1 MRALVIKELKN
12 YFFSPIGYI
21 LITFFI
27 LCNSLILFFFETNYN
42 FIKSN
47 FIDLNSFFE
56 ISPWL
61 LIIIIPSI
69 CMRSFSEEISKGTIE
84 ILITKPISIPKIL
97 LGKYFSVQFLIIIC
111 FFLCIPYFFL
121 INNIITS
128 DSSIDLG
135 VLFFSFISLILLS
148 SVFIL
153 ISICVSLKVKT
164 QFGIF
169 IISFLICFFDY
180 YLINVIAEL
189 FDNSFLYNFFNKIGI
204 QMHYKNLSIGMIY
217 FNDIIYFALN
227 IFLFFLIGIKSLKK
241 II

>member
-42 FIKSN
+42 FIKAN
-47 FIDLNSFFE
+47 FIDINSFFE

-69 CMRSFSEEISKGTIE
+69 CMRTFSEETSNGTIE
-84 ILITKPISIPKIL
+84 ILITKPISLSKIL
-97 LGKYFSVQFLIIIC
+97 LGKYISVQFLIIFC
-111 FFLCIPYFFL
+111 FLLCTPYFFV
-121 INNIITS
+121 INNLLAS
-128 DSSIDLG
+128 DSSIDFI
-135 VLFFSFISLILLS
+135 VLIFSFISLILLS

-153 ISICVSLKVKT
+153 ICICISLNIKT

-169 IISFLICFFDY
+169 LVSFLICFFDY

-204 QMHYKNLSIGMIY
+204 QMHYKNLSLGIIY

>member
-1 MRALVIKELKN
+1 MRTLIIKELKN
-12 YFFSPIGYI
+12 YFYSPIGYI
-21 LITFFI
+21 LISFFL
-27 LCNSLILFFFETNYN
+27 LCNSLVLFFFETNYN

-180 YLINVIAEL
+180 YLINIISEL
-189 FDNSFLYNFFNKIGI
+189 IDNKFLYNFFNKIGI
-204 QMHYKNLSIGMIY
+204 QMHYKNLSVGIINL
-217 FNDIIYFALN
+217 NDIIYFILN
-227 IFLFFLIGIKSLKK
+227 IFLLILIGIKSIKK
-241 II
+241 TI

>member
-1 MRALVIKELKN
+1 MRTLIIKELKN
-12 YFFSPIGYI
+12 YFYSPIGYI
-21 LITFFI
+21 LISFFL

-128 DSSIDLG
+128 DSIIDLG

-180 YLINVIAEL
+180 YLINIISEL
-189 FDNSFLYNFFNKIGI
+189 IDNKFLYNFFNKIGI
-204 QMHYKNLSIGMIY
+204 QMHYKNLSFGIINL
-217 FNDIIYFALN
+217 NDIIYFILN
-227 IFLFFLIGIKSLKK
+227 IFLLIIIGIKSIKK
-241 II
+241 TI

>member
-1 MRALVIKELKN
+1 MRTLIIKELKN
-12 YFFSPIGYI
+12 YFYSPIGYI
-21 LITFFI
+21 LISFFL

-128 DSSIDLG
+128 DSIIDLG

-180 YLINVIAEL
+180 YLINIISEL
-189 FDNSFLYNFFNKIGI
+189 IDNKFLYNFFNKIGI
-204 QMHYKNLSIGMIY
+204 QMHYKNLSFGIINL
-217 FNDIIYFALN
+217 NDIIYFILN
-227 IFLFFLIGIKSLKK
+227 IFLLILIGIKSIKK
-241 II
+241 TI

>member
-1 MRALVIKELKN
+1 MRTLIIKELKN
-12 YFFSPIGYI
+12 YFYSPIGYI
-21 LITFFI
+21 LISFFL

-69 CMRSFSEEISKGTIE
+69 CMRSFSEEISNGTIE

-128 DSSIDLG
+128 DSIIDLG

-180 YLINVIAEL
+180 YLINIISEL
-189 FDNSFLYNFFNKIGI
+189 IDNKFLYNFFNKIGI
-204 QMHYKNLSIGMIY
+204 QMHYKNLSFGIINL
-217 FNDIIYFALN
+217 NDIIYFILN
-227 IFLFFLIGIKSLKK
+227 IFLLIIIGIKSIKK
-241 II
+241 TI

>member
-1 MRALVIKELKN
+1 MRTLIIKELKN
-12 YFFSPIGYI
+12 YFYSPIGYI
-21 LITFFI
+21 LISFFL

-111 FFLCIPYFFL
+111 FFLSIPYFFL

-180 YLINVIAEL
+180 YLINIISEL
-189 FDNSFLYNFFNKIGI
+189 IDNKFLYNFFNKIGI
-204 QMHYKNLSIGMIY
+204 QMHYKNLSVGIINL
-217 FNDIIYFALN
+217 NDIIYFILN
-227 IFLFFLIGIKSLKK
+227 IFLLILIGIKSIKK
-241 II
+241 TI

>member
-1 MRALVIKELKN
+1 MRTLIIKELKN
-12 YFFSPIGYI
+12 YFYSPIGYI
-21 LITFFI
+21 LISFFL

-47 FIDLNSFFE
+47 FIDINSFFE

-69 CMRSFSEEISKGTIE
+69 CMRTFSEETSNGTIE
-84 ILITKPISIPKIL
+84 ILITKPISLSKIL
-97 LGKYFSVQFLIIIC
+97 LGKYISVQFLIIFC
-111 FFLCIPYFFL
+111 FLLCTPYFFV
-121 INNIITS
+121 INNFLTS
-128 DSSIDLG
+128 DSSIDFI

-180 YLINVIAEL
+180 YLINIISEL
-189 FDNSFLYNFFNKIGI
+189 IDNKFLYNFFNKIGI
-204 QMHYKNLSIGMIY
+204 QMHYKNLSVGIINL
-217 FNDIIYFALN
+217 NDIIYFILN
-227 IFLFFLIGIKSLKK
+227 IFLLILIGIKSIKK
-241 II
+241 TI

>member
-1 MRALVIKELKN
+1 MRTLIIKELKN
-12 YFFSPIGYI
+12 YFYSPIGYI
-21 LITFFI
+21 LISFFL
-27 LCNSLILFFFETNYN
+27 LCNSLILIFFETNYN

-153 ISICVSLKVKT
+153 ISICVSLKIKT

-180 YLINVIAEL
+180 YLINIISEL
-189 FDNSFLYNFFNKIGI
+189 IDNKFLYIFFNKIGI
-204 QMHYKNLSIGMIY
+204 QMHYKNLSVGIINL
-217 FNDIIYFALN
+217 NDIIYFILN
-227 IFLFFLIGIKSLKK
+227 IFLLILIGIKSIKK
-241 II
+241 TI

>member
-1 MRALVIKELKN
+1 MRTLIIKELKN
-12 YFFSPIGYI
+12 YFYSPIGYI
-21 LITFFI
+21 LISFFL

-84 ILITKPISIPKIL
+84 ILITKPISISKIL

-180 YLINVIAEL
+180 YLINIISEL
-189 FDNSFLYNFFNKIGI
+189 IDNKFLYNFFNKIGI
-204 QMHYKNLSIGMIY
+204 QMHYKNLSVGIINL
-217 FNDIIYFALN
+217 NDIIYFILN
-227 IFLFFLIGIKSLKK
+227 IFLLILIGIKSIKK
-241 II
+241 TI

>member
-1 MRALVIKELKN
+1 MRTLIIKELKN
-12 YFFSPIGYI
+12 YFYSPIGYI
-21 LITFFI
+21 LISFFL

-169 IISFLICFFDY
+169 IVSFLICFFDY
-180 YLINVIAEL
+180 YLINIISEL
-189 FDNSFLYNFFNKIGI
+189 IDNKFLYNFFNKIGI
-204 QMHYKNLSIGMIY
+204 QMHYKNLSFGIINL
-217 FNDIIYFALN
+217 NDIIYFILN
-227 IFLFFLIGIKSLKK
+227 IFLLIIIGIKSIKK
-241 II
+241 TI

>member
-1 MRALVIKELKN
+1 MRTLIIKELKN
-12 YFFSPIGYI
+12 YFYSPIGYI
-21 LITFFI
+21 LISFFL

-121 INNIITS
+121 INNLITS

-180 YLINVIAEL
+180 YLINIISEL
-189 FDNSFLYNFFNKIGI
+189 IDNKFLYNFFNKIGI
-204 QMHYKNLSIGMIY
+204 QMHYKNLSVGIINL
-217 FNDIIYFALN
+217 NDIIYFILN
-227 IFLFFLIGIKSLKK
+227 IFLLILIGIKSIKK
-241 II
+241 TI

>member
-1 MRALVIKELKN
+1 MRTLIIKELKN
-12 YFFSPIGYI
+12 YFYSPIGYI
-21 LITFFI
+21 LISFFL

-47 FIDLNSFFE
+47 FIDLDSFFE

-84 ILITKPISIPKIL
+84 ILITKPISISKIL

-180 YLINVIAEL
+180 YLINIISEL
-189 FDNSFLYNFFNKIGI
+189 IDNKFLYNFFNKIGI
-204 QMHYKNLSIGMIY
+204 QMHYKNLSVGII
-217 FNDIIYFALN
+217 NLTDIIYFILN
-227 IFLFFLIGIKSLKK
+227 IFLLILIGIKSIKK
-241 II
+241 TI

>member
-1 MRALVIKELKN
+1 MK
-12 YFFSPIGYI
+12 
-21 LITFFI
+21 
-27 LCNSLILFFFETNYN
+27 
-42 FIKSN
+42 
-47 FIDLNSFFE
+47 
-56 ISPWL
+56 
-61 LIIIIPSI
+61 
-69 CMRSFSEEISKGTIE
+69 SFSEEISKGTIE

-180 YLINVIAEL
+180 YLINIISEL
-189 FDNSFLYNFFNKIGI
+189 IDNKFLYNFFNKIGI
-204 QMHYKNLSIGMIY
+204 QMHYKNLSVGIINL
-217 FNDIIYFALN
+217 NDIIYFILN
-227 IFLFFLIGIKSLKK
+227 IFLLILIGIKSIKK
-241 II
+241 TI

>member
-1 MRALVIKELKN
+1 MRTLIIKELKN
-12 YFFSPIGYI
+12 YFYSPIGYI
-21 LITFFI
+21 LISFFL

-128 DSSIDLG
+128 DSIIDLG

-180 YLINVIAEL
+180 YLINIISEL
-189 FDNSFLYNFFNKIGI
+189 IDNKFLYNFFNKIGI
-204 QMHYKNLSIGMIY
+204 QMHYKNLSVGIINL
-217 FNDIIYFALN
+217 NDIIYFILN
-227 IFLFFLIGIKSLKK
+227 IFLLIIIGIKSIKK
-241 II
+241 TI

>member
-1 MRALVIKELKN
+1 MRTLIIKELKN
-12 YFFSPIGYI
+12 YFYSPIGYI
-21 LITFFI
+21 LISFFL

-84 ILITKPISIPKIL
+84 ILITKPISISKIL

-180 YLINVIAEL
+180 YLINIISEL
-189 FDNSFLYNFFNKIGI
+189 IDNKFLYNFFNKIGI
-204 QMHYKNLSIGMIY
+204 QMHYKNLSVGIINL
-217 FNDIIYFALN
+217 NDIIYFILN
-227 IFLFFLIGIKSLKK
+227 IFLLILIGIKSIKK

>member
-1 MRALVIKELKN
+1 MRTLIIKELKN
-12 YFFSPIGYI
+12 YFYSPIGYI
-21 LITFFI
+21 LISFFL

-180 YLINVIAEL
+180 YLINIISEL
-189 FDNSFLYNFFNKIGI
+189 IDNKFLYNFFNKIGI
-204 QMHYKNLSIGMIY
+204 QMHYKNLSFGIINL
-217 FNDIIYFALN
+217 NDIIYFILN
-227 IFLFFLIGIKSLKK
+227 IFLLIIIGIKSIKK
-241 II
+241 TI

>member
-1 MRALVIKELKN
+1 MRTLIIKELKN
-12 YFFSPIGYI
+12 YFYSPIGYI
-21 LITFFI
+21 LISFFL

-47 FIDLNSFFE
+47 FIDLDSFFE

-180 YLINVIAEL
+180 YLINIISEL
-189 FDNSFLYNFFNKIGI
+189 IDNKFLYNFFNKIGI
-204 QMHYKNLSIGMIY
+204 QMHYKNLSVGIINL
-217 FNDIIYFALN
+217 NDIIYFILN
-227 IFLFFLIGIKSLKK
+227 IFLLIIIGIKSIKK
-241 II
+241 TI

>member
-1 MRALVIKELKN
+1 
-12 YFFSPIGYI
+12 
-21 LITFFI
+21 
-27 LCNSLILFFFETNYN
+27 
-42 FIKSN
+42 
-47 FIDLNSFFE
+47 
-56 ISPWL
+56 
-61 LIIIIPSI
+61 
-69 CMRSFSEEISKGTIE
+69 MRSFSEEISKGTIE

-111 FFLCIPYFFL
+111 FFLSIPYFFL

-180 YLINVIAEL
+180 YLINIISEL
-189 FDNSFLYNFFNKIGI
+189 IDNKFLYNFFNKIGI
-204 QMHYKNLSIGMIY
+204 QMHYKNLSVGIINL
-217 FNDIIYFALN
+217 NDIIYFILN
-227 IFLFFLIGIKSLKK
+227 IFLLILIGIKSIKK
-241 II
+241 TI

>member
-1 MRALVIKELKN
+1 
-12 YFFSPIGYI
+12 
-21 LITFFI
+21 
-27 LCNSLILFFFETNYN
+27 
-42 FIKSN
+42 
-47 FIDLNSFFE
+47 
-56 ISPWL
+56 
-61 LIIIIPSI
+61 
-69 CMRSFSEEISKGTIE
+69 MRSFSEEISKGTIE

-153 ISICVSLKVKT
+153 ISICVSLQVKT

-180 YLINVIAEL
+180 YLINIISEL
-189 FDNSFLYNFFNKIGI
+189 IDNKFLYNFFNKIGI
-204 QMHYKNLSIGMIY
+204 QMHYKNLSLGIINL
-217 FNDIIYFALN
+217 NDIIYFILN
-227 IFLFFLIGIKSLKK
+227 IFLLILIGIKSIKK
-241 II
+241 TI

>member
-1 MRALVIKELKN
+1 MRTLIIKELKN
-12 YFFSPIGYI
+12 YFYSPIGYI
-21 LITFFI
+21 LISFFL

-180 YLINVIAEL
+180 YLINIISEL
-189 FDNSFLYNFFNKIGI
+189 IDNKFLYNFFNKIGI
-204 QMHYKNLSIGMIY
+204 QMHYKNLSVGIINL
-217 FNDIIYFALN
+217 NDIIYFILN
-227 IFLFFLIGIKSLKK
+227 IFLLIIIGIKSIKK
-241 II
+241 TI

>member
-1 MRALVIKELKN
+1 MRTLIIKELKN
-12 YFFSPIGYI
+12 YFYSPIGYI
-21 LITFFI
+21 LISFFL

-69 CMRSFSEEISKGTIE
+69 CMRSFSEEISNGTIE

-128 DSSIDLG
+128 DSIIDLG

-180 YLINVIAEL
+180 YLINIISEL
-189 FDNSFLYNFFNKIGI
+189 IDNKFLYNFFNKIGI
-204 QMHYKNLSIGMIY
+204 QMHYKNLSVGIINL
-217 FNDIIYFALN
+217 NDIIYFILN
-227 IFLFFLIGIKSLKK
+227 IFLLILIGIKSIKK
-241 II
+241 TI